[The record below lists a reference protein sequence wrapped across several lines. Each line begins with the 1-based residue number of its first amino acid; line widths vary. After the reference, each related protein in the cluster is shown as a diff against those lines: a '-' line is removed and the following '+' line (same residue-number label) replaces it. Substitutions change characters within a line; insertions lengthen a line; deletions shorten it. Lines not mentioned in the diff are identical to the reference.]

1 MTNELE
7 RVQAAADRISC
18 LIDDTSQE
26 ATETIHKQDNAT
38 NEADK
43 DNNEEISLEQKRL
56 NEYTGLSGL

>member
-18 LIDDTSQE
+18 LIDDTSEDTQE
-26 ATETIHKQDNAT
+26 NIHKQDNTT
-38 NEADK
+38 NEVDK

-56 NEYTGLSGL
+56 NVDTGLSGI